1 MIDTEETRAQQD
13 ELAARVV
20 GMLRTI
26 FDPELPV
33 NIVDLGLIYELEVHP
48 TGEVHVLMTLT
59 APGCPVAQSFPE
71 AVQAALLR
79 VDGVSEATVE
89 LAWEPTWGPER
100 MSEIARFQLGTI

>member
-1 MIDTEETRAQQD
+1 MIDTEETSAQQD

-26 FDPELPV
+26 FDPEIPV

-48 TGEVHVLMTLT
+48 TGEVHVRMTLT

-71 AVQAALLR
+71 IVRAALLH

-89 LAWEPTWGPER
+89 IVWEPPWGSER
-100 MSEIARFQLGTI
+100 MSETARFQLGMI